1 MDNKEKAPTS
11 DRMNFLQGDAC
22 ESFSVG
28 STISGGRGQRC
39 AHVILYLL
47 QAEGGEQECLRVF
60 SLPPPLH
67 LTSDSQVAAFFTHK
81 KRICIFSLGSGK
93 WPCGILLFSSS
104 LKSSLVVDEC
114 RNFVI
119 N

>member
-1 MDNKEKAPTS
+1 MFVRASLWAPPS
-11 DRMNFLQGDAC
+11 Q
-22 ESFSVG
+22 E
-28 STISGGRGQRC
+28 GRGQPC

-47 QAEGGEQECLRVF
+47 QAEGGEQERLRVF
-60 SLPPPLH
+60 SLPLPPPLH
-67 LTSDSQVAAFFTHK
+67 LTSDSQVAAFFTRK